1 MAGRPAQTRHITMDY
16 IRAIRPIVRHHSAC
30 LNRRDS
36 EAFINEV
43 TLHAVLRLH
52 PRDMRNL
59 STVDSR
65 HCATSI
71 RALLRVIEPFFS
83 ADLAAGRR

>member
-52 PRDMRNL
+52 PRDMHNL
-59 STVDSR
+59 TTVDAR
-65 HCATSI
+65 HCTASM
-71 RALLRVIEPFFS
+71 RALMRVIEPFFQTEV
-83 ADLAAGRR
+83 AA

>member
-1 MAGRPAQTRHITMDY
+1 MAGRRTQTRHITMDY
-16 IRAIRPIVRHHSAC
+16 IRAIRPIVRHHCAC

-59 STVDSR
+59 ATVGTR
-65 HCATSI
+65 YCAASM
-71 RALLRVIEPFFS
+71 RALIRVIEPFFQS
-83 ADLAAGRR
+83 EIAA